1 MSRGFFLQ
9 VFQGLL
15 VLLYPPKLTKLHLQ
29 HAHARGLLSSAWYS
43 TCNWSTVKLV
53 LALLAGL
60 AVEQDSSL
68 STMSSESFEA
78 SENTNISVH
87 LCKLNLCHSSTASST
102 KTFGPTWNFI
112 FPFYFHSCAVAK
124 NVLFSLEFLPI
135 KNHLCISQ
143 MESLTIN

>member
-60 AVEQDSSL
+60 AVELDSSL
-68 STMSSESFEA
+68 STMSSESFES

-112 FPFYFHSCAVAK
+112 FHFIFTAVLLPRMFSFHCPFCQ
-124 NVLFSLEFLPI
+124 LR
-135 KNHLCISQ
+135 
-143 MESLTIN
+143 TIYASHRWKV